1 MDTLEIIKTTE
12 LLGKKLTVYGTADNP
27 LFLAKDVA
35 EWIEYDTS
43 SINKMLANVDDA
55 EKARNTVPTLGGNQ
69 EAWFLTEDGLYEVL
83 MQSRKPIAKQFKQGV
98 KEILRDIRK
107 HGFYATSAAIE
118 DFLTNPDSAIQ
129 ILTAYRD
136 AKAAQAKAEHENAR
150 LAENNAALAQ
160 QNNQLTQ
167 AITANAPKVLFA
179 DTVAESSTSILVGE
193 LAKLVAKK
201 GVEIGQN
208 RLFEWL
214 RQNGYIMKKNGNK
227 NYPTQRSIDLGILEV
242 KARTITKADG
252 SAMSVFTTKVTGKGQ
267 VYFTEKIVKS
277 FKKAA

>member
-1 MDTLEIIKTTE
+1 MDTLKIIKTTE

-35 EWIEYDTS
+35 EWIEHSDVST
-43 SINKMLANVDDA
+43 MVRNVDEA
-55 EKARNTVPTLGGNQ
+55 ERLTQTMFVSGQNR
-69 EAWFLTEDGLYEVL
+69 ECWFLTEDGLYEVL

-136 AKAAQAKAEHENAR
+136 AKAAQKQAEHENACLR
-150 LAENNAALAQ
+150 ESNAALKR
-160 QNNQLTQ
+160 QNSQLTQ
-167 AITANAPKVLFA
+167 TITTNAPKVLFA
-179 DTVAESSTSILVGE
+179 DTVANSTTSILVGE
-193 LAKLVAKK
+193 LAKLIAKK

-208 RLFEWL
+208 RLFDWL
-214 RQNGYIMKKNGNK
+214 RKKGYIMRKNGMK

-242 KARTITKADG
+242 KERTITKPDG
-252 SAMSVFTTKVTGKGQ
+252 SAVSVFTTKVTGKGQ
-267 VYFTEKIVKS
+267 IYLTEKILKD
-277 FKKAA
+277 A

>member
-35 EWIEYDTS
+35 EWIEHSDVST
-43 SINKMLANVDDA
+43 MVRNVDEA
-55 EKARNTVPTLGGNQ
+55 ERLTQTMFVSGQNR
-69 EAWFLTEDGLYEVL
+69 ECWFLTEDGLYEVL

-136 AKAAQAKAEHENAR
+136 AKAAQKQAEHENACLR
-150 LAENNAALAQ
+150 ESNAVLKR
-160 QNNQLTQ
+160 QNSQLTQ
-167 AITANAPKVLFA
+167 TITADAPKVLFA
-179 DTVAESSTSILVGE
+179 NTVAESTTSILVGE

-201 GVEIGQN
+201 GVDVGQN

-267 VYFTEKIVKS
+267 VYFTEKIVNS